1 MSSVCIVTGGG
12 GVRIGS
18 GICRALAA
26 KGWTVVVADRDFATA
41 DAVADELRAAGA
53 SAVPMA
59 LDVTDAESV
68 REVVAATL
76 AEFGRLD
83 ALVNS
88 AGVGLRKPGGE
99 ATREEFDRLH
109 AINCRGPWMCIREV
123 LPIMLEAGG
132 GSIVNIGS
140 VHAAG
145 AAETFT
151 LYAATK
157 AALAA
162 LTRGIAR
169 DYGLRNIRC
178 NIVHPGAVEARG
190 NEHLLDDFV
199 ATKQM
204 LPTAVEAIDIG
215 NAVAFL
221 ISAEAR
227 SITGAE
233 LFVDGGATAMLF
245 EQSQ

>member
-1 MSSVCIVTGGG
+1 MKVCIVTGGG
-12 GVRIGS
+12 GARIGS

-26 KGWTVVVADRDFATA
+26 KGWTVVVADLDLATA
-41 DAVADELRAAGA
+41 EAVVDELRAGGA
-53 SAVPMA
+53 DAVPMA

-68 REVVAATL
+68 REVVAATV
-76 AEFGRLD
+76 ESFGRID

-88 AGVGLRKPGGE
+88 AGVGLRKLGVE
-99 ATREEFDRLH
+99 ATPEEFDSLH
-109 AINCRGPWMCIREV
+109 AINYRGPWTCIREV
-123 LPIMLEAGG
+123 LPLMVEAGG

-157 AALAA
+157 AALAS
-162 LTRGIAR
+162 LSRGIAR
-169 DYGLRNIRC
+169 DYGLQNIRC

-190 NEHLLDDFV
+190 NEHLLADFV

-204 LPTAVEAIDIG
+204 LPTTIEAIDIG

-221 ISAEAR
+221 ISPEAR
-227 SITGAE
+227 SITGVE
-233 LFVDGGATAMLF
+233 LFVDAGTTAMLF
-245 EQSQ
+245 EQ